1 MSVDF
6 SQAESNDTT
15 VSQECKESLEY
26 EKNEWKNILQK
37 LNDEYQGLK
46 SQLIQREETIAKTD
60 IPAEEL
66 EFFDQ
71 TFYRDYLQSVKNLCT
86 KCERVIE
93 DKEQKDF
100 IIEKRRKY
108 ILNLIKK

>member
-1 MSVDF
+1 M
-6 SQAESNDTT
+6 
-15 VSQECKESLEY
+15 SQECKESLEY

-46 SQLIQREETIAKTD
+46 SQLIQQEETIAKTD